1 MSHKESAKKSHMDK
15 LARMC
20 GGYTKK
26 SSGGSTVK
34 PKIVHRKHGGK
45 VMKAEG
51 GSAQMRLDKK
61 PRKHRQSGGGTLEST
76 KDSSYPLEMFKAGA
90 KDWYNGGI
98 GRMIDNSGPVDNMAN
113 RKKVIQEYE
122 DRSKMN
128 EPVNSREK
136 GGKVIKGTYVGGHD
150 SKADLIADKQLIR
163 RAMKM
168 HDIQEHKGNHTD
180 LSKLKKGGVIRK
192 AAGGR
197 LGFNPHKKKSGTNVN
212 VIVAPHSGAAPG
224 MSSLAAPPPMLPP
237 PTGAAPMAPPM
248 ASGMPAGMPAGMRP
262 PMPGGMPPGMPMRK
276 KGGRVEIKT
285 GTKAEG
291 MRNGTQVTHSPG
303 KNDTMDIRK
312 FHPVTYKAGGS
323 VYPKMKFGAGSG
335 EGRLEKVEK
344 YGRQK

>member
-20 GGYTKK
+20 GGYTNK
-26 SSGGSTVK
+26 SSGGSAVK
-34 PKIVHRKHGGK
+34 PKIVHRKRGGK

-51 GSAQMRLDKK
+51 GSAQTRLDKK
-61 PRKHRQSGGGTLEST
+61 PRKHRQHGGGSML
-76 KDSSYPLEMFKAGA
+76 PLNADERMRM
-90 KDWYNGGI
+90 
-98 GRMIDNSGPVDNMAN
+98 RMIQEAKRM
-113 RKKVIQEYE
+113 RKAAETAPSPYSAE
-122 DRSKMN
+122 DREKMN
-128 EPVNSREK
+128 TLIKSTTGREK
-136 GGKVIKGTYVGGHD
+136 GGTVTKGTYVGGHD
-150 SKADLIADKQLIR
+150 SKADLIADKQLIK
-163 RAMKM
+163 RAVAM
-168 HDIQEHKGNHTD
+168 HDAQEHKGESTD

-197 LGFNPHKKKSGTNVN
+197 LGFKPRKKKAGTTVN
-212 VIVAPHSGAAPG
+212 VIVAPNSGGAG
-224 MSSLAAPPPMLPP
+224 MPSLAAPPPMLPP

-248 ASGMPAGMPAGMRP
+248 ASGMPPGMPSG
-262 PMPGGMPPGMPMRK
+262 MPGGMPGGIRPPMPPGLPMRK

-303 KNDTMDIRK
+303 KNDQMDIRK
-312 FHPVTYKAGGS
+312 FRPITYKAGGS

-344 YGRQK
+344 YK

>member
-34 PKIVHRKHGGK
+34 PKIVHRKRGGK

-61 PRKHRQSGGGTLEST
+61 PRKHRQDGGGMILNAEQR
-76 KDSSYPLEMFKAGA
+76 ARQ
-90 KDWYNGGI
+90 
-98 GRMIDNSGPVDNMAN
+98 RMIDEAVRM
-113 RKKVIQEYE
+113 RKAADTAPSPYSAE
-122 DRSKMN
+122 DRAKMN
-128 EPVNSREK
+128 ALVNSTAGREK
-136 GGKVIKGTYVGGHD
+136 GGKVTKGTKGTYVGGHD

-180 LSKLKKGGVIRK
+180 LSKLKKGGPVHK

-303 KNDTMDIRK
+303 KNDQMDIRK
-312 FHPVTYKAGGS
+312 FRPVTYKAGGS

>member
-1 MSHKESAKKSHMDK
+1 MSHKESAKKSHADK

-61 PRKHRQSGGGTLEST
+61 PRKHRQDGGGMILNAEQR
-76 KDSSYPLEMFKAGA
+76 ARQ
-90 KDWYNGGI
+90 
-98 GRMIDNSGPVDNMAN
+98 RMIDEAVRM
-113 RKKVIQEYE
+113 RKAADTAPSPYSAE
-122 DRSKMN
+122 DRAKMN
-128 EPVNSREK
+128 ALVNSTAGREK
-136 GGKVIKGTYVGGHD
+136 GGKVTKGTYVGGHD

-180 LSKLKKGGVIRK
+180 LSKLKKGGPVHK

-248 ASGMPAGMPAGMRP
+248 ASGMPAGMPGGMRP

-303 KNDTMDIRK
+303 KNDQMDIRK
-312 FHPVTYKAGGS
+312 FRPVTYKAGGS

>member
-34 PKIVHRKHGGK
+34 PKIVHRKRGGK

-61 PRKHRQSGGGTLEST
+61 PRKHRQGGGSMLGTGAVTGPNGKNIISPAATRASPNVPLPRRRPVEADIMTVGDARKYMES
-76 KDSSYPLEMFKAGA
+76 
-90 KDWYNGGI
+90 
-98 GRMIDNSGPVDNMAN
+98 
-113 RKKVIQEYE
+113 RKE
-122 DRSKMN
+122 
-128 EPVNSREK
+128 
-136 GGKVIKGTYVGGHD
+136 GGKVTKGTYVGGHD
-150 SKADLIADKQLIR
+150 SKADLIADKQLIK
-163 RAMKM
+163 RAVAM
-168 HDIQEHKGNHTD
+168 HDAQEHKGNHTD

-197 LGFNPHKKKSGTNVN
+197 LGFNPRSKKKAGTNVN

-224 MSSLAAPPPMLPP
+224 MSSLAAPPPMMPP
-237 PTGAAPMAPPM
+237 PTGAAPMALPM
-248 ASGMPAGMPAGMRP
+248 ASGMPAGMPPGMPGGMRP

-303 KNDTMDIRK
+303 KNDQMDIRK
-312 FHPVTYKAGGS
+312 FRPVTYKAGGS

>member
-20 GGYTKK
+20 GGYTNK
-26 SSGGSTVK
+26 SSGGSAVK
-34 PKIVHRKHGGK
+34 PKIVHRKRGGK

-51 GSAQMRLDKK
+51 GSAQTRLDKK
-61 PRKHRQSGGGTLEST
+61 PRKHRQFGGGSML
-76 KDSSYPLEMFKAGA
+76 PLNADERMRM
-90 KDWYNGGI
+90 
-98 GRMIDNSGPVDNMAN
+98 RMIQEAERM
-113 RKKVIQEYE
+113 RKAAETAPSPYSAE
-122 DRSKMN
+122 DREKMN
-128 EPVNSREK
+128 ALIKSATGREK
-136 GGKVIKGTYVGGHD
+136 GGKVTKGTYVGGHD
-150 SKADLIADKQLIR
+150 SKADLIADKQLIK
-163 RAMKM
+163 RAVAM
-168 HDIQEHKGNHTD
+168 HDAQEHKGESTD

-197 LGFNPHKKKSGTNVN
+197 LGFKPRKKKAGTTVN
-212 VIVAPHSGAAPG
+212 VIVAPNSGGAG
-224 MSSLAAPPPMLPP
+224 MPSLAAPPPMLPP

-248 ASGMPAGMPAGMRP
+248 ASGMPPGMPSG
-262 PMPGGMPPGMPMRK
+262 MPGGMPGGIRPPMPPGLPMRK

-303 KNDTMDIRK
+303 KNDQMDIRK
-312 FHPVTYKAGGS
+312 FRPITYKAGGS

-344 YGRQK
+344 YK

>member
-34 PKIVHRKHGGK
+34 PKIVHRKRGGK

-61 PRKHRQSGGGTLEST
+61 PRKHRQGSGGTMPPLNADQRMRMNMLQEAARQRKVADTDPSP
-76 KDSSYPLEMFKAGA
+76 YPA
-90 KDWYNGGI
+90 
-98 GRMIDNSGPVDNMAN
+98 
-113 RKKVIQEYE
+113 E
-122 DRSKMN
+122 DRAKMN
-128 EPVNSREK
+128 ALVDSTAGREK
-136 GGKVIKGTYVGGHD
+136 GGKVTKGTYVGGHD
-150 SKADLIADKQLIR
+150 SKADLIADKQLIK
-163 RAMKM
+163 RAVAM
-168 HDIQEHKGNHTD
+168 HDAQEHKGNHTD
-180 LSKLKKGGVIRK
+180 LSKLKNGGVIRK

-197 LGFNPHKKKSGTNVN
+197 LGFKPRSKKKAGTNVN
-212 VIVAPHSGAAPG
+212 VIVAPNSGAAPG

-237 PTGAAPMAPPM
+237 PPGAAPMSPPM
-248 ASGMPAGMPAGMRP
+248 ASGMPVGMPAGMPGGMRP
-262 PMPGGMPPGMPMRK
+262 PMPSGMPPGMPMRK

-303 KNDTMDIRK
+303 KNDQMDIRK
-312 FHPVTYKAGGS
+312 FRPVTYKAGGS

-344 YGRQK
+344 YK

>member
-34 PKIVHRKHGGK
+34 PKIVHRKRGGK

-51 GSAQMRLDKK
+51 GTAQMRLDKK
-61 PRKHRQSGGGTLEST
+61 PRKHRQDGGGMILNAEQR
-76 KDSSYPLEMFKAGA
+76 ARQ
-90 KDWYNGGI
+90 
-98 GRMIDNSGPVDNMAN
+98 RMIDEAVRM
-113 RKKVIQEYE
+113 RKAADTASSPYSAE
-122 DRSKMN
+122 DRAKMN
-128 EPVNSREK
+128 ALVNSTAGREK
-136 GGKVIKGTYVGGHD
+136 GGKVTKGTYVGGHD
-150 SKADLIADKQLIR
+150 SKADLIADKQLIK
-163 RAMKM
+163 RAVAM
-168 HDIQEHKGNHTD
+168 HDAQEHKGNHTD

-197 LGFNPHKKKSGTNVN
+197 LGFNPRRKKKAGTNVN
-212 VIVAPHSGAAPG
+212 VIVAPNSGAAPG
-224 MSSLAAPPPMLPP
+224 MSSLAAPSPMLPP
-237 PTGAAPMAPPM
+237 PAVAAPMAPPM
-248 ASGMPAGMPAGMRP
+248 ASGMPVGMPAGMPGGMRP

-303 KNDTMDIRK
+303 KNDQMDIRK
-312 FHPVTYKAGGS
+312 FRPVTYKAGGS

>member
-1 MSHKESAKKSHMDK
+1 MSHKEAAKKSHADK

-61 PRKHRQSGGGTLEST
+61 PRKHRQDGGGMILNAEQR
-76 KDSSYPLEMFKAGA
+76 ARQ
-90 KDWYNGGI
+90 
-98 GRMIDNSGPVDNMAN
+98 RMIDEAARQ
-113 RKKVIQEYE
+113 RKVADTAPSPYSAE
-122 DRSKMN
+122 DRAKMN
-128 EPVNSREK
+128 ALVNSTAGREK
-136 GGKVIKGTYVGGHD
+136 GGKVTKGTYVGGHD

-180 LSKLKKGGVIRK
+180 LSKLKKGGPVHK

-237 PTGAAPMAPPM
+237 PTGAAPMSPPM
-248 ASGMPAGMPAGMRP
+248 ASGMPAGMPPGMPGGMRP

>member
-1 MSHKESAKKSHMDK
+1 MSHKESAKKSHVDK

-34 PKIVHRKHGGK
+34 PKIVHRKRGGK

-51 GSAQMRLDKK
+51 GTAQMRLDKK
-61 PRKHRQSGGGTLEST
+61 PRKHRQDGGGSMP
-76 KDSSYPLEMFKAGA
+76 PLNLT
-90 KDWYNGGI
+90 D
-98 GRMIDNSGPVDNMAN
+98 RMRMKMLQEADRQ
-113 RKKVIQEYE
+113 RKVADTDPSPYSAE
-122 DRSKMN
+122 DRAKMN
-128 EPVNSREK
+128 ALVNSTAGREK
-136 GGKVIKGTYVGGHD
+136 GGKVTKGTYVGGHD
-150 SKADLIADKQLIR
+150 SKADLIADKQLIK
-163 RAMKM
+163 RAVAM
-168 HDIQEHKGNHTD
+168 HDAQEHKGNHTD

-197 LGFNPHKKKSGTNVN
+197 LGFNPRSKKKAGTNVN

-248 ASGMPAGMPAGMRP
+248 ASGMPAGMPAGMPGGMRP

-303 KNDTMDIRK
+303 KNDQMDIRK
-312 FHPVTYKAGGS
+312 FRPVTYKAGGS

>member
-1 MSHKESAKKSHMDK
+1 MSHKEAAKKSHADK

-26 SSGGSTVK
+26 SHGGSTVK

-61 PRKHRQSGGGTLEST
+61 PRKHRQSGGGTMP
-76 KDSSYPLEMFKAGA
+76 PLNMTERTRINMLQEAARQRKAA
-90 KDWYNGGI
+90 DTAPSPY
-98 GRMIDNSGPVDNMAN
+98 SA
-113 RKKVIQEYE
+113 E
-122 DRSKMN
+122 DRAKMN
-128 EPVNSREK
+128 ALVNSTAGREK
-136 GGKVIKGTYVGGHD
+136 GGKVTKGTYVGGHD

-180 LSKLKKGGVIRK
+180 LSKLKKGGPVHK

-237 PTGAAPMAPPM
+237 PTGAAPMSPPM
-248 ASGMPAGMPAGMRP
+248 ASGMPAGMPPGMPGGMRP

>member
-34 PKIVHRKHGGK
+34 PKIVHRKRGGK

-61 PRKHRQSGGGTLEST
+61 PRKHRQDGGGMILNAEQR
-76 KDSSYPLEMFKAGA
+76 ARQ
-90 KDWYNGGI
+90 
-98 GRMIDNSGPVDNMAN
+98 RMIDEAVRM
-113 RKKVIQEYE
+113 RKAADTAPSPYSAE
-122 DRSKMN
+122 DRAKMN
-128 EPVNSREK
+128 ALVNSTAGREK
-136 GGKVIKGTYVGGHD
+136 GGKVTKGTYVGGHD

-168 HDIQEHKGNHTD
+168 HDIQEHKGDHTD
-180 LSKLKKGGVIRK
+180 LSKLKKGGPVHK

-303 KNDTMDIRK
+303 KNDQMDIRK
-312 FHPVTYKAGGS
+312 FRPVTYKVGGS

>member
-1 MSHKESAKKSHMDK
+1 MSHKEAAKKSHADK

-61 PRKHRQSGGGTLEST
+61 PRKHRQDGGGMILNAEQR
-76 KDSSYPLEMFKAGA
+76 ARQ
-90 KDWYNGGI
+90 
-98 GRMIDNSGPVDNMAN
+98 RMIDEAVRM
-113 RKKVIQEYE
+113 RKAADTAPSPYSAE
-122 DRSKMN
+122 DRAKMN
-128 EPVNSREK
+128 ALVNSTAGREK
-136 GGKVIKGTYVGGHD
+136 GGKVTKGTYVGGHD

-180 LSKLKKGGVIRK
+180 LSKLKKGGPVHK

-248 ASGMPAGMPAGMRP
+248 ASGMPAGMPGGMRP

-303 KNDTMDIRK
+303 KNDQMDIRK
-312 FHPVTYKAGGS
+312 FRPVTYKAGGS

>member
-34 PKIVHRKHGGK
+34 PKIVHRKRGGK

-61 PRKHRQSGGGTLEST
+61 PRKHRQDGGGMILNAEQR
-76 KDSSYPLEMFKAGA
+76 ARQ
-90 KDWYNGGI
+90 
-98 GRMIDNSGPVDNMAN
+98 RMIDEAARQ
-113 RKKVIQEYE
+113 RKVADTAPSPYSAE
-122 DRSKMN
+122 DRAKMN
-128 EPVNSREK
+128 ALVNSTAGREK
-136 GGKVIKGTYVGGHD
+136 GGKVTKGTYVGGHD

-180 LSKLKKGGVIRK
+180 LSKLKKGGPVHK

-224 MSSLAAPPPMLPP
+224 MSSLAAPPPMLQP
-237 PTGAAPMAPPM
+237 PTGAAPMSPPM
-248 ASGMPAGMPAGMRP
+248 ASGMPAGMPPGMPGGMRP

>member
-20 GGYTKK
+20 GGYTNK
-26 SSGGSTVK
+26 SSGGSAVK
-34 PKIVHRKHGGK
+34 PKIVHRKRGGK

-51 GSAQMRLDKK
+51 GSAQTRLDKK
-61 PRKHRQSGGGTLEST
+61 PRKHRQHGGGDLGTGIVTGPDGKTIVSPTATRVDPIVPLPRRRPVEADIMTADEARKYMESR
-76 KDSSYPLEMFKAGA
+76 KD
-90 KDWYNGGI
+90 
-98 GRMIDNSGPVDNMAN
+98 
-113 RKKVIQEYE
+113 
-122 DRSKMN
+122 
-128 EPVNSREK
+128 
-136 GGKVIKGTYVGGHD
+136 GGKVTKGTYVGGHD
-150 SKADLIADKQLIR
+150 SKADLIADKQLIK
-163 RAMKM
+163 RAVAM
-168 HDIQEHKGNHTD
+168 HDAQGHKGESTD

-197 LGFNPHKKKSGTNVN
+197 LGFKPRKKKAGTTVN
-212 VIVAPHSGAAPG
+212 VIVAPNSGGAG
-224 MSSLAAPPPMLPP
+224 MPSLAAPPPMLPP

-248 ASGMPAGMPAGMRP
+248 ASGMPPGMPSG
-262 PMPGGMPPGMPMRK
+262 MPGGMPSGIRPPMPPGLPMRK

-303 KNDTMDIRK
+303 KNDQMDIRK
-312 FHPVTYKAGGS
+312 FRPITYKAGGS

-344 YGRQK
+344 YK

>member
-34 PKIVHRKHGGK
+34 PKIVHRKRGGK

-61 PRKHRQSGGGTLEST
+61 PRKHRQDGGGMILNAEQR
-76 KDSSYPLEMFKAGA
+76 ARQ
-90 KDWYNGGI
+90 
-98 GRMIDNSGPVDNMAN
+98 RMIDEAVRM
-113 RKKVIQEYE
+113 RKAADTAPSPYSAE
-122 DRSKMN
+122 DRAKMN
-128 EPVNSREK
+128 ALVNSTAGREK
-136 GGKVIKGTYVGGHD
+136 GGKVTYVGGHD

-180 LSKLKKGGVIRK
+180 LSKLKKGGPVHK

-237 PTGAAPMAPPM
+237 PTGAAPMSPPM
-248 ASGMPAGMPAGMRP
+248 ASGMPAGMPPGMPGGMRP

-303 KNDTMDIRK
+303 KNDQMDIRK

>member
-34 PKIVHRKHGGK
+34 PKIVHRKRGGK

-61 PRKHRQSGGGTLEST
+61 PRKHRQDGGGMILNAEQR
-76 KDSSYPLEMFKAGA
+76 ARQ
-90 KDWYNGGI
+90 
-98 GRMIDNSGPVDNMAN
+98 RMIDEAVRM
-113 RKKVIQEYE
+113 RKAADTAPSPYSAE
-122 DRSKMN
+122 DRAKMN
-128 EPVNSREK
+128 ALVNSTAGREK
-136 GGKVIKGTYVGGHD
+136 GGKVTKGTYVGGHD

-180 LSKLKKGGVIRK
+180 LSKLKKGGPVHK

-237 PTGAAPMAPPM
+237 PTGAAPMSPPM
-248 ASGMPAGMPAGMRP
+248 ASGMPAGMPAGMPGGMRP

-303 KNDTMDIRK
+303 KNDQMDIRK
-312 FHPVTYKAGGS
+312 FRPVTYKAGGS

>member
-34 PKIVHRKHGGK
+34 PKIVHRKRGGK

-61 PRKHRQSGGGTLEST
+61 PRKHRQDGGGMILNAEQR
-76 KDSSYPLEMFKAGA
+76 ARQ
-90 KDWYNGGI
+90 
-98 GRMIDNSGPVDNMAN
+98 RMIDEAVRM
-113 RKKVIQEYE
+113 RKAADTAPSPYSAE
-122 DRSKMN
+122 DRAKMN
-128 EPVNSREK
+128 ALVNSTAGREK
-136 GGKVIKGTYVGGHD
+136 GGKVTKGTYVGGHD
-150 SKADLIADKQLIR
+150 SKADLIADKQLIK
-163 RAMKM
+163 RAVAM
-168 HDIQEHKGNHTD
+168 HDAQEHKGNHTD

-237 PTGAAPMAPPM
+237 PTGAAPMSPPM

-303 KNDTMDIRK
+303 KNDQMDIRK
-312 FHPVTYKAGGS
+312 FRPVTYKAGGS

>member
-34 PKIVHRKHGGK
+34 PKIVHRKRGGK

-61 PRKHRQSGGGTLEST
+61 PRKHRQDGGGMILNAEQR
-76 KDSSYPLEMFKAGA
+76 ARQ
-90 KDWYNGGI
+90 
-98 GRMIDNSGPVDNMAN
+98 RMIDEAVRM
-113 RKKVIQEYE
+113 RKAADTAPSPYSAE
-122 DRSKMN
+122 DRAKMN
-128 EPVNSREK
+128 ALVNSTAGREK
-136 GGKVIKGTYVGGHD
+136 GGKVTKGTYVGGHD
-150 SKADLIADKQLIR
+150 SKADLIADKQLIK
-163 RAMKM
+163 RAVAM
-168 HDIQEHKGNHTD
+168 HDAQEHKGNHTD

-237 PTGAAPMAPPM
+237 PTGAAPMSPPM
-248 ASGMPAGMPAGMRP
+248 ASGMPAGMPPGMRP

-303 KNDTMDIRK
+303 KNDQMDIRK
-312 FHPVTYKAGGS
+312 FRPVTYKAGGS

>member
-1 MSHKESAKKSHMDK
+1 MSHKEAAKKSHADK

-61 PRKHRQSGGGTLEST
+61 PRKHRQDGGGMILNAEQR
-76 KDSSYPLEMFKAGA
+76 ARQ
-90 KDWYNGGI
+90 
-98 GRMIDNSGPVDNMAN
+98 RMIDEAARQ
-113 RKKVIQEYE
+113 RKVADTAPSPYSAE
-122 DRSKMN
+122 DRAKMN
-128 EPVNSREK
+128 ALVNSTAGREK
-136 GGKVIKGTYVGGHD
+136 GGKVTKGTYVGGHD

-180 LSKLKKGGVIRK
+180 LSKLKKGGPVHK

-212 VIVAPHSGAAPG
+212 VIVAPHSGATPG

-237 PTGAAPMAPPM
+237 PTGAAPMSPPM
-248 ASGMPAGMPAGMRP
+248 ASGMPAGMPPGMPGGMRP

>member
-20 GGYTKK
+20 GGYTNK
-26 SSGGSTVK
+26 SSGGSAAK
-34 PKIVHRKHGGK
+34 PKIVHRKRGGK

-51 GSAQMRLDKK
+51 GSAQTRLDKK
-61 PRKHRQSGGGTLEST
+61 PRKHRQFGGGSML
-76 KDSSYPLEMFKAGA
+76 PLNADEHMRM
-90 KDWYNGGI
+90 
-98 GRMIDNSGPVDNMAN
+98 RMIQEAERM
-113 RKKVIQEYE
+113 RKAAETAPSPYSAE
-122 DRSKMN
+122 DREKMN
-128 EPVNSREK
+128 ALIKSTTGREK
-136 GGKVIKGTYVGGHD
+136 GGTVTKGTYVGGHD
-150 SKADLIADKQLIR
+150 SKADLIADKQLIK
-163 RAMKM
+163 RAVAM
-168 HDIQEHKGNHTD
+168 HDAQEHKGESTD

-197 LGFNPHKKKSGTNVN
+197 LGFKPRKKKAGTTVN
-212 VIVAPHSGAAPG
+212 VIVAPNSGGAG
-224 MSSLAAPPPMLPP
+224 MPSLAAPPPMLPP

-248 ASGMPAGMPAGMRP
+248 ASGMPPGMPSG
-262 PMPGGMPPGMPMRK
+262 MPGGMPGGIRPPMPPGLPMRK

-303 KNDTMDIRK
+303 KNDQMDIRK
-312 FHPVTYKAGGS
+312 FRPITYKAGGS

-344 YGRQK
+344 YK

>member
-34 PKIVHRKHGGK
+34 PKIVHRKRGGK

-51 GSAQMRLDKK
+51 GTAQMRLDKK
-61 PRKHRQSGGGTLEST
+61 PRKHRQSGGGMILNAEQR
-76 KDSSYPLEMFKAGA
+76 ARQ
-90 KDWYNGGI
+90 
-98 GRMIDNSGPVDNMAN
+98 RMIDEAVRM
-113 RKKVIQEYE
+113 RKAADTAPSPYSAE
-122 DRSKMN
+122 DRAKMN
-128 EPVNSREK
+128 ALVNSTAGREK
-136 GGKVIKGTYVGGHD
+136 GGKVSKGTYVGGHD
-150 SKADLIADKQLIR
+150 SKADLIADKQLIK
-163 RAMKM
+163 RAVAM
-168 HDIQEHKGNHTD
+168 HDAQEHKGNHTD

-197 LGFNPHKKKSGTNVN
+197 LGFNPRSKKKAGTNVN

-248 ASGMPAGMPAGMRP
+248 ASGMPVGMPAGMPGGMRP

-303 KNDTMDIRK
+303 KNDQMDIRK
-312 FHPVTYKAGGS
+312 FRPVTYKAGGS

>member
-1 MSHKESAKKSHMDK
+1 MSHKEAAKKSHADK

-26 SSGGSTVK
+26 SHGGSTVK

-61 PRKHRQSGGGTLEST
+61 PRKHRQDGGGMILNAEQR
-76 KDSSYPLEMFKAGA
+76 ARQ
-90 KDWYNGGI
+90 
-98 GRMIDNSGPVDNMAN
+98 RMIDEAVRM
-113 RKKVIQEYE
+113 RKAADTAPSPYSAE
-122 DRSKMN
+122 DRAKMN
-128 EPVNSREK
+128 ALVNSTAGREK
-136 GGKVIKGTYVGGHD
+136 GGKVTKGTYVGGHD

-180 LSKLKKGGVIRK
+180 LSKLKKGGPVHK

-237 PTGAAPMAPPM
+237 PTGAAPMSPPM
-248 ASGMPAGMPAGMRP
+248 ASGMPAGMPPGMPGGMRP

-303 KNDTMDIRK
+303 KNDQMDIRK
-312 FHPVTYKAGGS
+312 FRPVTYKAGGS

>member
-34 PKIVHRKHGGK
+34 PKIVHRKRGGK

-61 PRKHRQSGGGTLEST
+61 PRKHRQDGGGMILNAEQR
-76 KDSSYPLEMFKAGA
+76 ARQ
-90 KDWYNGGI
+90 
-98 GRMIDNSGPVDNMAN
+98 RMIDEAARQ
-113 RKKVIQEYE
+113 RKVADTAPSPYSAE
-122 DRSKMN
+122 DRAKMN
-128 EPVNSREK
+128 ALVNSTAGREK
-136 GGKVIKGTYVGGHD
+136 GGKVTKGTYVGGHD

-180 LSKLKKGGVIRK
+180 LSKLKKGGPVHK

-237 PTGAAPMAPPM
+237 PTGAAPMSPPM
-248 ASGMPAGMPAGMRP
+248 ASGMPAGMPPGMPGGMRP

>member
-34 PKIVHRKHGGK
+34 PKIVHRKRGGK

-61 PRKHRQSGGGTLEST
+61 PRKHRQDGGGMILNAEQR
-76 KDSSYPLEMFKAGA
+76 ARQ
-90 KDWYNGGI
+90 
-98 GRMIDNSGPVDNMAN
+98 RMIDEAVRM
-113 RKKVIQEYE
+113 RKAADTAPSPYSAE
-122 DRSKMN
+122 DRAKMN
-128 EPVNSREK
+128 ALVNSTAGREK
-136 GGKVIKGTYVGGHD
+136 GGKVTKGTYVGGHD
-150 SKADLIADKQLIR
+150 SKADLIADKQLIK
-163 RAMKM
+163 RAVAM
-168 HDIQEHKGNHTD
+168 HDAQEHKGNHTD

-303 KNDTMDIRK
+303 KNDQMDIRK
-312 FHPVTYKAGGS
+312 FRPVTYKAGGS

>member
-1 MSHKESAKKSHMDK
+1 
-15 LARMC
+15 
-20 GGYTKK
+20 
-26 SSGGSTVK
+26 
-34 PKIVHRKHGGK
+34 
-45 VMKAEG
+45 
-51 GSAQMRLDKK
+51 
-61 PRKHRQSGGGTLEST
+61 
-76 KDSSYPLEMFKAGA
+76 
-90 KDWYNGGI
+90 
-98 GRMIDNSGPVDNMAN
+98 
-113 RKKVIQEYE
+113 
-122 DRSKMN
+122 
-128 EPVNSREK
+128 
-136 GGKVIKGTYVGGHD
+136 
-150 SKADLIADKQLIR
+150 
-163 RAMKM
+163 MKM

-180 LSKLKKGGVIRK
+180 LSKLKKGGPVHK

-237 PTGAAPMAPPM
+237 PTGAAPMSPPM
-248 ASGMPAGMPAGMRP
+248 ASGMPAGMPPGMPGGMRP

>member
-1 MSHKESAKKSHMDK
+1 MSHKESAKKSHADK

-26 SSGGSTVK
+26 SHGGSTVK

-61 PRKHRQSGGGTLEST
+61 PRKHRQDGGGMILNAEQR
-76 KDSSYPLEMFKAGA
+76 ARQ
-90 KDWYNGGI
+90 
-98 GRMIDNSGPVDNMAN
+98 RMIDEAVRM
-113 RKKVIQEYE
+113 RKAADTAPSPYSAE
-122 DRSKMN
+122 DRAKMN
-128 EPVNSREK
+128 ELVNSTAGREK
-136 GGKVIKGTYVGGHD
+136 GGKVTKGTYVGGHD

-180 LSKLKKGGVIRK
+180 LSKLKKGGPVHK

-237 PTGAAPMAPPM
+237 PTGAAPMSPPM
-248 ASGMPAGMPAGMRP
+248 ASGMPAGMPPGMPGGMRP

-303 KNDTMDIRK
+303 KNDQMDIRK
-312 FHPVTYKAGGS
+312 FRPVTYKAGGS

>member
-34 PKIVHRKHGGK
+34 PKIVHRKRGGK

-61 PRKHRQSGGGTLEST
+61 PRKHRQDGGGMILNAEQR
-76 KDSSYPLEMFKAGA
+76 ARQ
-90 KDWYNGGI
+90 
-98 GRMIDNSGPVDNMAN
+98 RMIDEAVRM
-113 RKKVIQEYE
+113 RKAADTAPSPYSAE
-122 DRSKMN
+122 DRAKMN
-128 EPVNSREK
+128 ALVNSTAGREK
-136 GGKVIKGTYVGGHD
+136 GGKVTKGTYVGGHD

-180 LSKLKKGGVIRK
+180 LSKLKKGGPVHK

-237 PTGAAPMAPPM
+237 PTGAAPMSPPM
-248 ASGMPAGMPAGMRP
+248 ASGMPAGMPPGMPGGMRP

-303 KNDTMDIRK
+303 KNDQMDIRK
-312 FHPVTYKAGGS
+312 FRPVTYKAGGS

>member
-1 MSHKESAKKSHMDK
+1 MSHKEAAKKSHADK

-26 SSGGSTVK
+26 SHGGSTVK

-61 PRKHRQSGGGTLEST
+61 PRKHRQDGGGMILNAEQR
-76 KDSSYPLEMFKAGA
+76 ARQ
-90 KDWYNGGI
+90 
-98 GRMIDNSGPVDNMAN
+98 RMIDEAARQ
-113 RKKVIQEYE
+113 RKAADTAPSPYSAE
-122 DRSKMN
+122 DRAKMN
-128 EPVNSREK
+128 ALVNSTAGREK
-136 GGKVIKGTYVGGHD
+136 GGKVTKGTYVGGHD

-180 LSKLKKGGVIRK
+180 LSKLKKGGPVHK

-237 PTGAAPMAPPM
+237 PTGAAPMSPPM
-248 ASGMPAGMPAGMRP
+248 ASGMPAGMPPGMPSGMRP

>member
-1 MSHKESAKKSHMDK
+1 MSHKESAKTSHMDK

-34 PKIVHRKHGGK
+34 PKIVHRKRGGK

-61 PRKHRQSGGGTLEST
+61 PRKHRQDGGGMILNAEQR
-76 KDSSYPLEMFKAGA
+76 ARQ
-90 KDWYNGGI
+90 
-98 GRMIDNSGPVDNMAN
+98 RMIDEAARQ
-113 RKKVIQEYE
+113 RKVADTAPSPYSAE
-122 DRSKMN
+122 DRAKMN
-128 EPVNSREK
+128 ALVNSTAGREK
-136 GGKVIKGTYVGGHD
+136 GGKVTKGTYVGGHD

-180 LSKLKKGGVIRK
+180 LSKLKKGGPVHK

-237 PTGAAPMAPPM
+237 PTGAAPMSPPM

>member
-34 PKIVHRKHGGK
+34 PKIVHRKRGGK

-61 PRKHRQSGGGTLEST
+61 PRKHRQDGGGMILNAEQR
-76 KDSSYPLEMFKAGA
+76 ARQ
-90 KDWYNGGI
+90 
-98 GRMIDNSGPVDNMAN
+98 RMIDEAVRM
-113 RKKVIQEYE
+113 RKAADTAPSPYSAE
-122 DRSKMN
+122 DRAKMN
-128 EPVNSREK
+128 ALVNSTAGREK
-136 GGKVIKGTYVGGHD
+136 GGKVTKGTYVGGHD

-180 LSKLKKGGVIRK
+180 LSKLKKGGPVHK

-237 PTGAAPMAPPM
+237 PTGAAPMSPPM
-248 ASGMPAGMPAGMRP
+248 ASGMPAGMPPGMPGGMRP

>member
-20 GGYTKK
+20 GGYTNK
-26 SSGGSTVK
+26 SSDGSAVK
-34 PKIVHRKHGGK
+34 PKIVHRKRGGK

-51 GSAQMRLDKK
+51 GSAQTRLDKK
-61 PRKHRQSGGGTLEST
+61 PRKHRQFGGGSML
-76 KDSSYPLEMFKAGA
+76 PLNADERMRM
-90 KDWYNGGI
+90 
-98 GRMIDNSGPVDNMAN
+98 RMIQEAERM
-113 RKKVIQEYE
+113 RKAAETAPSPYSAE
-122 DRSKMN
+122 DREKMN
-128 EPVNSREK
+128 ALIKSTTGREK
-136 GGKVIKGTYVGGHD
+136 GGKDGGKVTKGTYVGGHD
-150 SKADLIADKQLIR
+150 SKADLIADKQLIK
-163 RAMKM
+163 RAVAM
-168 HDIQEHKGNHTD
+168 HDAQEHKGESTD

-197 LGFNPHKKKSGTNVN
+197 LGFKPRKKKAGTTVN
-212 VIVAPHSGAAPG
+212 VIVAPNSGGAG
-224 MSSLAAPPPMLPP
+224 MPSLAAPPPMLPP

-248 ASGMPAGMPAGMRP
+248 ASGMPPGMPSG
-262 PMPGGMPPGMPMRK
+262 MPGGMPGGIRPPMPPGLPMRK

-303 KNDTMDIRK
+303 KNDQMDIRK
-312 FHPVTYKAGGS
+312 FRPITYKAGGS

-344 YGRQK
+344 YK

>member
-61 PRKHRQSGGGTLEST
+61 PRKHRQSGGGMILNAEQR
-76 KDSSYPLEMFKAGA
+76 ARQ
-90 KDWYNGGI
+90 
-98 GRMIDNSGPVDNMAN
+98 RMIDEADRMRKAADMAPSP
-113 RKKVIQEYE
+113 YSAE
-122 DRSKMN
+122 DRAKMN
-128 EPVNSREK
+128 ALVNSTAGREK
-136 GGKVIKGTYVGGHD
+136 GGKVTKGTYVGGHD
-150 SKADLIADKQLIR
+150 SKADLIADKQLIK
-163 RAMKM
+163 RAVAM
-168 HDIQEHKGNHTD
+168 HDAQEHKGNHTD

-197 LGFNPHKKKSGTNVN
+197 LGFNPRSKKKAGTNVN
-212 VIVAPHSGAAPG
+212 VIVAPHSGYAGATP
-224 MSSLAAPPPMLPP
+224 MAPPMLPP

-248 ASGMPAGMPAGMRP
+248 ASGMPAGMPGGMPGGMRP

-303 KNDTMDIRK
+303 KNDQMDIRK
-312 FHPVTYKAGGS
+312 FRPVTYKAGGS

>member
-1 MSHKESAKKSHMDK
+1 MSHKEAAKKSHADK
-15 LARMC
+15 LVRMC

-26 SSGGSTVK
+26 SHGGSTVK

-61 PRKHRQSGGGTLEST
+61 PRKHRQDGGGMILNAEQR
-76 KDSSYPLEMFKAGA
+76 ARQ
-90 KDWYNGGI
+90 
-98 GRMIDNSGPVDNMAN
+98 RMIDEAVRM
-113 RKKVIQEYE
+113 RKAADTAPSPYSAE
-122 DRSKMN
+122 DRAKMN
-128 EPVNSREK
+128 ALVNSTAGREK
-136 GGKVIKGTYVGGHD
+136 GGKVTKGTYVGGHD

-180 LSKLKKGGVIRK
+180 LSKLKKGGPVHK

-212 VIVAPHSGAAPG
+212 VIVAPHPGAAPG
-224 MSSLAAPPPMLPP
+224 MPSLASPPPMLPP
-237 PTGAAPMAPPM
+237 PTGAAPMSPPM
-248 ASGMPAGMPAGMRP
+248 ASGMPAGMPPGMPGGMRP